1 MNELERQAR
10 RQRRRKRRRIAI
22 VGFIVLS
29 LGMAWFFELQATTTV
44 IVTRHVNEVSLGGS
58 DPGVN
63 QAGQVR
69 ARELARV
76 LGNIDVVVGV
86 DAIFTEGIKRSRET
100 IVPLSMNNDAPV
112 HTINPPDDPK
122 ALVSRIL
129 RKYKGKIILV
139 VISAEHMPSLIR
151 EMHGSKKVPDIATD
165 EYDNLY
171 IVTIPWFGKVK
182 TLRLRYGLPYQ
193 PVPEA

>member
-22 VGFIVLS
+22 IGFIVLS
-29 LGMAWFFELQATTTV
+29 LGMAWFFELQTTTTV

-58 DPGVN
+58 NPGVS
-63 QAGQVR
+63 QAGQER

-76 LGNIDVVVGV
+76 LGDIDVVSGI
-86 DAIFTEGIKRSRET
+86 DAVFTESFKSSRES

-112 HTINPPDDPK
+112 HTISHPEDPES
-122 ALVSRIL
+122 LVSRML

-139 VISAEHMPSLIR
+139 VISAEHIQPLIR
-151 EMHGSKKVPDIATD
+151 EMHGSKKVPPINAA

-193 PVPEA
+193 PVPAT